1 MGDEFTLEDAL
12 IILNRRLLFFLVPA
26 AVISALGLAVVMLL
40 PAKYTAEGSILVESA
55 QIPTDMVK
63 STISSYA
70 RERIEVIKQ
79 RVMTRDKLLQVADKF
94 ELFPRKAN
102 LKPSERVKRMRER
115 LRIEPQ
121 SLDALRQHY
130 LQDKTLWF
138 KVSYTDPSP
147 EKAYQVANE
156 FMTLILSEDVRSR
169 TANASNTT
177 EFFTKETARLGAEV
191 EKLEA
196 QIATYK
202 EQNSG
207 SLPDY
212 QQLNLTLLERTNSDL
227 STALASLSSVDE
239 QIRSSQTL
247 LASVLSGAGE
257 QGGAAQR
264 LSELKAQLAQLRATY
279 TEAHPEV
286 KAMRQQI
293 GQLEAQLAPSK
304 EFQRLDGVLRTAR
317 EEWTKARSTLPEGD
331 PVIDEKRSA
340 IAAAEKALSEQ
351 LSREVAAGGGGLMS
365 SQIQAQIS
373 MLQSR
378 RATLEV
384 QIEDDKQKIADLRAR
399 IDRTPSVESA
409 LNALIQNRDNVYN
422 QYKDVLAKQQNAQLS
437 ENVEESQKAEKFSIL
452 EAAQLPEKP
461 SSPER
466 VKLGVLAL
474 FLAFGAGAA
483 AAAGV
488 ELLSATIRGRAH
500 LSKIVGA
507 DPIAIIPNFKRDRE
521 PLPRLFARKAAP
533 AAAAAA
539 AAAAAVAAPVATGV
553 ERHPSVS
560 PGDL

>member
-1 MGDEFTLEDAL
+1 MGEDFTLEDAL
-12 IILNRRLLFFLVPA
+12 IILKRRLLFFLIPA
-26 AVISALGLAVVMLL
+26 AAVTVLGLAVVMLL

-79 RVMTRDKLLQVADKF
+79 RVMTRDKLLQVAEKF
-94 ELFPRKAN
+94 DVFPKKAN
-102 LKPSERVKRMRER
+102 LKASDRVKKMRDR

-121 SLDALRQHY
+121 SLDALRQQF

-156 FMTLILSEDVRSR
+156 FMTLILSEDVRTR

-177 EFFTKETARLGAEV
+177 EFFAQEAARLAAEV
-191 EKLEA
+191 EKLDAE
-196 QIATYK
+196 IASFK
-202 EQNSG
+202 ERNSG
-207 SLPDY
+207 SLPEY
-212 QQLNLTLLERTNSDL
+212 QQLNLTLLERTNDDL
-227 STALASLSSVDE
+227 STAMANLGSIDE

-257 QGGAAQR
+257 QGGAAQK

-286 KAMRQQI
+286 KSLRQQI
-293 GQLEAQLAPSK
+293 GQLESQLAPSK
-304 EFQRLDGVLRTAR
+304 EFQRLDGVLRAAR
-317 EEWTKARSTLPEGD
+317 EDWAKAKSTLPDGD
-331 PVIDEKRSA
+331 PVIAEKRAA
-340 IAAAEKALSEQ
+340 IAAAETALSEQ
-351 LSREVAAGGGGLMS
+351 LSREAAAGGGGLMS

-378 RATLEV
+378 RSSLEL
-384 QIEDDKQKIADLRAR
+384 QIEEDKQKVADIRAR
-399 IDRTPSVESA
+399 IDKTPGVESA
-409 LNALIQNRDNVYN
+409 LNALVQNRDNIYN

-474 FLAFGAGAA
+474 FFAFAAGAA

-488 ELLSATIRGRAH
+488 EFLSATVRGRAH
-500 LSKIVGA
+500 ISKIVGA
-507 DPIAIIPNFKRDRE
+507 DPIAIIPNFRRDRDK
-521 PLPRLFARKAAP
+521 PPGLFARRAAP
-533 AAAAAA
+533 AAA
-539 AAAAAVAAPVATGV
+539 
-553 ERHPSVS
+553 
-560 PGDL
+560 